1 MKTSNKILLTA
12 ISVLGLSILSILIF
26 AKSSLVTIEQNSI
39 KGSGKITKIDYPIED
54 ISMLEVEEF
63 FEVYVTIGEAK
74 LEIETDE
81 NIQALLRTSYD
92 NYYASTGQDDYKRV
106 LKVDKMNNT
115 NLNPTQAIKLFLA
128 VPTLEGIDLG
138 NHATVVLEDE
148 VISEKFRIQ
157 LDEFAN
163 ASLKLQTKEL
173 EVHVQKNA
181 TLEILGDVGDTN
193 IEAEEFSKINIETID
208 ADKVSITTRNHS
220 DLKLKGQTK
229 SVEVNTEEFCKI
241 DIAELQAVEAKIHTR
256 NHSSASLYV
265 TGDLEVRADEFS
277 TVKYRGNPTITGK
290 YLHKSATLESIQE

>member
-12 ISVLGLSILSILIF
+12 ISVMGLSILSILIF

-39 KGSGKITKIDYPIED
+39 KGNGKIIKVDYPIEA

-92 NYYASTGQDDYKRV
+92 NYYATTGQEDYKRV

-115 NLNPTQAIKLFLA
+115 NLNPSQAIKLLLA
-128 VPTLEGIDLG
+128 VPTLEGIEVG
-138 NHATVVLEDE
+138 NHATVVFEEE

-163 ASLKLQTKEL
+163 AYLKLQSKEL
-173 EVHVQKNA
+173 EVQVQKNA
-181 TLEILGDVGDTN
+181 TLEILGHVGDTN
-193 IEAEEFSKINIETID
+193 IEADEFSKVNIETID
-208 ADKVSITTRNHS
+208 AGKVGITTRNHS

-229 SVEVNTEEFCKI
+229 TVDVSTEEFCKI
-241 DIAELQAVEAKIHTR
+241 DIAELQAIEAKLHTR
-256 NHSSASLYV
+256 NHSSASIYV

-277 TVKYRGNPTITGK
+277 TVNYRGNPTIREQ
-290 YLHKSATLESIQE
+290 YLHKSATLEAIQE

>member
-12 ISVLGLSILSILIF
+12 ISVMGLSILSILIF

-39 KGSGKITKIDYPIED
+39 KGNGKIIKVDYPIEA

-81 NIQALLRTSYD
+81 NIQALLHTSYD
-92 NYYASTGQDDYKRV
+92 NYYATTGQEDYKRV

-115 NLNPTQAIKLFLA
+115 NLNPSQAIKLLLA
-128 VPTLEGIDLG
+128 VPTLEGIEVG
-138 NHATVVLEDE
+138 NHATVVFEEE

-163 ASLKLQTKEL
+163 AYLKLQSKEL
-173 EVHVQKNA
+173 EVQVQKNA
-181 TLEILGDVGDTN
+181 TLEILGHVGDTN
-193 IEAEEFSKINIETID
+193 IEADEFSKVNIETID
-208 ADKVSITTRNHS
+208 ADKVGITARNHS
-220 DLKLKGQTK
+220 GLKLKGQTK
-229 SVEVNTEEFCKI
+229 IVDVSTEEFCKI
-241 DIAELQAVEAKIHTR
+241 DIAELQAVEAKLHTR
-256 NHSSASLYV
+256 NHSSASIYV

-277 TVKYRGNPTITGK
+277 TVSYRGNPTIREQ
-290 YLHKSATLESIQE
+290 YLHKSATLEAIQE

>member
-12 ISVLGLSILSILIF
+12 ISVMGLSILSILIF

-39 KGSGKITKIDYPIED
+39 KGNGKIIKVEYPIEA

-63 FEVYVTIGEAK
+63 FEVYVTIGETK

-92 NYYASTGQDDYKRV
+92 NYYASTGQEDYKRV

-115 NLNPTQAIKLFLA
+115 NLNPSQAIKLLLA
-128 VPTLEGIDLG
+128 VPTLEGIDVG
-138 NHATVVLEDE
+138 NHATVVFEEE

-163 ASLKLQTKEL
+163 AYLKLQSKEL

-181 TLEILGDVGDTN
+181 TLEILGHVGDTN
-193 IEAEEFSKINIETID
+193 IEADEFSKVNIETID
-208 ADKVSITTRNHS
+208 ADKVGITASNHS
-220 DLKLKGQTK
+220 GLKLKGQTK
-229 SVEVNTEEFCKI
+229 IVDVSTEEFCKI
-241 DIAELQAVEAKIHTR
+241 DIAELQSVEAKLHTR
-256 NHSSASLYV
+256 NHSSASIYV

-277 TVKYRGNPTITGK
+277 TVSYRGNPTIREQ
-290 YLHKSATLESIQE
+290 YLHKSATLEAIQE

>member
-12 ISVLGLSILSILIF
+12 ISVMGLSILSILIF

-39 KGSGKITKIDYPIED
+39 KGNGKIIKVDYPIEA

-92 NYYASTGQDDYKRV
+92 NYYATTGQEDYKRV

-115 NLNPTQAIKLFLA
+115 NLNPSQAIKLFLA
-128 VPTLEGIDLG
+128 VPTLEGIEVG
-138 NHATVVLEDE
+138 NHATVVFEEE

-163 ASLKLQTKEL
+163 AYLKLQSKEL
-173 EVHVQKNA
+173 EVQVQKNA
-181 TLEILGDVGDTN
+181 TLEILGHVGDTN
-193 IEAEEFSKINIETID
+193 IEADEFSKVNIETID
-208 ADKVSITTRNHS
+208 AGKVGITARNHS
-220 DLKLKGQTK
+220 GLKLKGQTK
-229 SVEVNTEEFCKI
+229 TVDVSTEEFCKI
-241 DIAELQAVEAKIHTR
+241 DIAELQSVEAKLHTR
-256 NHSSASLYV
+256 NHSSASIYV

-277 TVKYRGNPTITGK
+277 TVSYRGNPTIREQ
-290 YLHKSATLESIQE
+290 YLHKSATLKAIQE